1 MDCPGQVELF
11 TLHESLLNI
20 VQTMTDKWHI
30 RWALWSII
38 PLPYTF
44 STILLPPGLNS
55 GELLSRDMMEQ
66 CKNPALA
73 VHQVGCGHSTANIQA
88 SRSSLRTGAR
98 SDLNTP
104 SR

>member
-30 RWALWSII
+30 RWALSSRHPRLSPPSCSRQVSIQVI
-38 PLPYTF
+38 CLA
-44 STILLPPGLNS
+44 
-55 GELLSRDMMEQ
+55 EMMMEQ

-73 VHQVGCGHSTANIQA
+73 VHQVGCAHSIANIQA

-98 SDLNTP
+98 SDLNIP